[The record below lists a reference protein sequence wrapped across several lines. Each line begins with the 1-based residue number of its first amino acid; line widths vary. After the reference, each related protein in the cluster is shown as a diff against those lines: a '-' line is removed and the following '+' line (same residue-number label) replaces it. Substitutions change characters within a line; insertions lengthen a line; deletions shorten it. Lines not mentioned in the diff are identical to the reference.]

1 MTNLV
6 SACLIALGAVFCL
19 LGVLAS
25 IMWLITALFP
35 VRETKIDTAVVAAI
49 SSAVATVWPGAQVTR
64 VEEES

>member
-49 SSAVATVWPGAQVTR
+49 SSAVAAVWPGAQVTR

>member
-1 MTNLV
+1 MTDLV
-6 SACLIALGAVFCL
+6 SACLTALGAVFCL

-35 VRETKIDTAVVAAI
+35 VRESKIDTAIVAAI
-49 SSAVATVWPGAQVTR
+49 STAVTTVWPGAQVTR

>member
-1 MTNLV
+1 MTDLV

-35 VRETKIDTAVVAAI
+35 VRKTKIDTAIVAAI
-49 SSAVATVWPGAQVTR
+49 STAVTTVWPGAQVTR